1 MHGRPSTRRGHF
13 HRVLAASALVLAAL
27 PITSRAALAQ
37 RESPLAI
44 HREAVRAV
52 ERDSTNAARARW
64 AGRLRADPR
73 DRAAQLGLATLL
85 DFTYADAAAIQG
97 YRALVAG
104 VAGTP
109 DSYAAFAMSAWARLD
124 EARGALGDAREEFA
138 AARQVAARAGDSVA
152 AGIAA
157 LSQAFDR
164 ANNVSMAAGMA
175 TLDTAG
181 RLLASAHDDALAAD
195 LARRRATLLAVQLK
209 PETRAVA
216 DSGILL
222 ARRAGARRVE
232 ADAMRALAL
241 YHRMRGFPD
250 SALAALD
257 TTAALQRA
265 ARDERALPETMVRIA
280 NELLGQ
286 RRLGEARTILLA
298 AQPHARV
305 SHNDYALAATENGLG
320 AVAMRVHD
328 LPAARRHVDRALAL
342 NRAAGDSTSLYVVET
357 YRVSLLLDT
366 GLPDSARDVQQRVIA
381 HYSRSREIPE
391 VVIGYRTLAS
401 IEMAAGN
408 YPAAARAL
416 DSADALARANKL
428 ATARPPLW
436 FERAR
441 LLRRLERDA
450 DAAALLRRY
459 LATLAPSDGVARWDA
474 QVYLAEITARH
485 GDAAGA
491 AAQLRAA
498 ADALDRWRDA
508 QRDTTLRLLAFQAST
523 HEESDRDAY
532 FARTIAELARRD
544 LMAAAFEQAE
554 RRRAR
559 TLVERIA
566 EGEALRTTRTGERR
580 GTLGLP
586 TTRATL
592 TSVMA
597 GLPDDHTALLE
608 YVVGAGTAPT
618 TLFVV
623 TRHGA
628 RALIL
633 PSADSLLPT
642 IRRFLASAESGDDI
656 APLARSLGAAL
667 LQRGTDSLE
676 PGITRLVVV
685 PDGVLHRLP
694 FDALRLAD
702 DRIAL
707 DRYETAV
714 APSAEVALLLWKRD
728 RDRPASRGRPRVL
741 AFGDARFSGAP
752 MLDAEDTLPRLPE
765 SGREARIAAR
775 FGTGSVLRLRD
786 DASESYLKGAPLDS
800 FAVLHIATHAFVDD
814 RTLARSAIAL
824 SPGGNENGV
833 VSPGDLAALELGV
846 DLVVLSACRSAGGVV
861 VGGEGVQGLTAP
873 LLAAGARAVVATYWP
888 IDDQET
894 VTLVRDFYDALARGV
909 TTGAALRS
917 AKLAALRRGRPARD
931 WASFT
936 VIGDP
941 MVRVPLAPPPGG
953 MPRSLLIAA
962 GMALFGVGMIAL
974 IRRRPRSTP
983 AAAKTTGP
991 RRPPSDR

>member
-1 MHGRPSTRRGHF
+1 MHGRPSARRGHSP
-13 HRVLAASALVLAAL
+13 RVLAASALALAAL
-27 PITSRAALAQ
+27 SITSRVALAQ

-52 ERDSTNAARARW
+52 EHDSVDAARARW
-64 AGRLRADPR
+64 TGRLRADSH

-85 DFTYADAAAIQG
+85 DFTYADTAAIRG
-97 YRALVAG
+97 YRALVEGAKD
-104 VAGTP
+104 TP
-109 DSYAAFAMSAWARLD
+109 DRYAAFAMSAWARLD
-124 EARGALGDAREEFA
+124 EARGALGDAAREFA
-138 AARQVAARAGDSVA
+138 MARQIAARAGDSVA

-164 ANNVSMAAGMA
+164 ANNISMAAGMA

-328 LPAARRHVDRALAL
+328 IPAARRHVDRALAL
-342 NRAAGDSTSLYVVET
+342 NRAAGDTTSLYVVET
-357 YRVSLLLDT
+357 YRVSLLLDI
-366 GLPDSARDVQQRVIA
+366 GLPDSARDVQRRVIS
-381 HYSRSREIPE
+381 HYTRSREIPE

-408 YPAAARAL
+408 HAAAARAL

-428 ATARPPLW
+428 TTAQPPLW

-441 LLRRLERDA
+441 LLRRLDRDA

-491 AAQLRAA
+491 AAQLRSA

-532 FARTIAELARRD
+532 FARTIAELARRNQTEP
-544 LMAAAFEQAE
+544 AFEQAE

-566 EGEALRTTRTGERR
+566 EGEALRTTRTSERR

-586 TTRATL
+586 TTRADL
-592 TSVMA
+592 ASVVA
-597 GLPDDHTALLE
+597 ALPDDHTALLE
-608 YVVGAGTAPT
+608 YVVGTGNAPT

-623 TRHGA
+623 TRDGG
-628 RALIL
+628 RAHVL

-642 IRRFLASAESGDDI
+642 IRRFLASAESGDDVT
-656 APLARSLGAAL
+656 PLARSLGASL
-667 LQRGTDSLE
+667 LRPATDILE
-676 PGITRLVVV
+676 PGITRLVLV

-707 DRYETAV
+707 ERYETAV
-714 APSAEVALLLWKRD
+714 VPSAEVALLLWKRERERRTPR
-728 RDRPASRGRPRVL
+728 RDARVL
-741 AFGDARFSGAP
+741 AFGDARFPDVP
-752 MLDAEDTLPRLPE
+752 MLDGEDTLPRLPE
-765 SGREARIAAR
+765 SGREARIAAS
-775 FGTGSVLRLRD
+775 FGTGSVVRLRD

-833 VSPGDLAALELGV
+833 VSPGDLAALDLGV

-888 IDDQET
+888 IDDRET
-894 VTLVRDFYDALARGV
+894 VTLVRDFYDALARGA

-917 AKLAALRRGRPARD
+917 AKLAALHRGRPARD
-931 WASFT
+931 WVSFT

-941 MVRVPLAPPPGG
+941 MVRVPLTAPPARV
-953 MPRSLLIAA
+953 PRSLIVLAGVVLA
-962 GMALFGVGMIAL
+962 GMGTVAV
-974 IRRRPRSTP
+974 IRRRPRHRAR
-983 AAAKTTGP
+983 AA
-991 RRPPSDR
+991 